1 LWSYWFKDSASFNW
15 DAKSKLDYAKGYVFE
30 SACLKCHPNLFPS
43 KLTKEGSDAHL
54 YYDAQVKKGEDI
66 RCINCHLNAGHYDP
80 NYSHKA
86 NTGFGKETVSGVVY
100 TEPAKVEKFESFE
113 EKVPNS
119 GVSFKMVAIP
129 GGTFNMGSPDDEPLR
144 KPDEGPV
151 RQVKISQF
159 FMAEV
164 EVSWSEYLAFYAQTA
179 RQGKTAVKTDL
190 NTVTTVDAIR
200 QCKVAADAA
209 DENHRADC
217 ELLRVEEVDL
227 L

>member
-1 LWSYWFKDSASFNW
+1 MPVKRIWLFFVPGLVIGIILVLSGNKAVEATSSDKFCNSCHIHPQAELSWKKSVHYETQSGFHTHCVDCHLPPKGDGYLPEKVRTGLRDLWSDWFKDSASFNW

-119 GVSFKMVAIP
+119 GVSFFEIP
-129 GGTFNMGSPDDEPLR
+129 IENCL
-144 KPDEGPV
+144 V
-151 RQVKISQF
+151 IS
-159 FMAEV
+159 
-164 EVSWSEYLAFYAQTA
+164 L
-179 RQGKTAVKTDL
+179 
-190 NTVTTVDAIR
+190 
-200 QCKVAADAA
+200 
-209 DENHRADC
+209 
-217 ELLRVEEVDL
+217 EE
-227 L
+227 